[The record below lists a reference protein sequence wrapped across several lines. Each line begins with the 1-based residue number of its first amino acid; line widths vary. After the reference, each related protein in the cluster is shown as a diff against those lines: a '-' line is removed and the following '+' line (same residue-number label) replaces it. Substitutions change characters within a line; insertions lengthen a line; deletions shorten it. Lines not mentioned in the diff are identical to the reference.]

1 MFRQLYELA
10 KEYHNAISN
19 AQIDTKKYGVNINQL
34 LSFIQGVN
42 QFNSEY
48 NIAFNNPR
56 DMYDNTFLGA
66 KYTKGVMG
74 IFDTFSKL
82 LPEFSKVYAD
92 AANELSKEWG
102 LYGRQS
108 ERIPKSGW
116 T

>member
-1 MFRQLYELA
+1 MFKQLYELA

-48 NIAFNNPR
+48 NIVFNNPR

-82 LPEFSKVYAD
+82 LPEFSKVYVD
-92 AANELSKEWG
+92 AANELSKE
-102 LYGRQS
+102 
-108 ERIPKSGW
+108 
-116 T
+116 